1 MDGRSE
7 QRCGRSVV
15 DPDGES
21 RRGDEEG
28 AAVRCAVCLLSSAL
42 EGENARTASV
52 SFICAETVSR
62 KGLGTGGNAKIQ
74 AKAIQFDRRF
84 WIL

>member
-28 AAVRCAVCLLSSAL
+28 AAVRCAVCLLCSGR
-42 EGENARTASV
+42 GERQNGVR
-52 SFICAETVSR
+52 FIYMRGDS
-62 KGLGTGGNAKIQ
+62 
-74 AKAIQFDRRF
+74 
-84 WIL
+84 